1 MNIVQFR
8 NLDLNLFKV
17 LQALLEHRSVS
28 RAAENMGLT
37 PSAISHAFGR
47 LRTALND
54 PLFERRG
61 GALAPTAYAIE
72 IGRRISPSMDQLRH
86 ALNREEFD
94 PATAEREFVIGSG
107 SYAAL
112 VLLPPIVKRL
122 ARTAPGI
129 RLRLHRLEE
138 QSPEDVEHG
147 RIDLLLGISS
157 NVAGRLAWRRLRT
170 ERMVWIARKDHPVV
184 RDPLTMEM
192 LADLR
197 HVVIEKLNRVISPG
211 YPDLRRFFDESRE
224 LGHATRAVVGRGR
237 RREFGTSMV
246 VTDPMHAI
254 VIASQS
260 DHVTLTLKGFA
271 DLFPVNQIQ
280 TLAPPH
286 PTPPVELGA
295 IFDPSREG
303 EPGFSWF
310 LSLLLEAVET
320 LSPVDSH

>member
-37 PSAISHAFGR
+37 PSAISHALGR

-147 RIDLLLGISS
+147 RIDLLFGVSS